1 MPRAANF
8 LAMSV
13 HPDRKRRDVSLQ
25 TSNQRGHG
33 SLISF
38 VDSKHGMDGPFA
50 GRSVTTFVSRL
61 GRKVK
66 ERTGK
71 NRTNGTTQAVN
82 IALIVGKP
90 LQ

>member
-1 MPRAANF
+1 MG
-8 LAMSV
+8 L
-13 HPDRKRRDVSLQ
+13 
-25 TSNQRGHG
+25 
-33 SLISF
+33 
-38 VDSKHGMDGPFA
+38 DGPFA
-50 GRSVTTFVSRL
+50 GRSVTTFVTRL

-82 IALIVGKP
+82 IALIEGKP